1 MISECNIAFPI
12 YETAIEGA
20 LVQKFDTPTHVV
32 VLGAGYT
39 GVIAAIR
46 TARRTRRHGGRVTIA
61 NPSSRFVERLRMHQI
76 ATGQPLPDL
85 RIPDMLAGTGV
96 ELVLGRAEAI
106 DLEGRSV
113 TVATEAGQARLD
125 FDQLVYAVGSGTNM
139 TGVPGADQHAHSL
152 NTPQAAARFARR
164 LGELRPGGAVVVGGN
179 GLTGIEAATEV
190 AESLP
195 HLRVVLL
202 GLGEPGSMMGPKAR
216 AHLDQALARL
226 GIEVRS
232 GVLITKVMPDGVE
245 LEDGEIVRSDA
256 TLWATGF
263 WASPLAGEAGLAVDA
278 RGRIVVDATLR
289 SVSHP
294 AVFAIG
300 DAAAIRLAWGDIH
313 GTCQSGIPSGA
324 HAADNIG
331 RLVRNK
337 KLKPFRFG
345 YWHQPLSLGRDDA
358 VIQFTKR
365 DDTPRRLW
373 IKGSRAVA
381 YKEFV
386 TSSPPTTY
394 RISRR
399 WTFPL
404 AMLSARG
411 GRATR
416 RAPSETVAVVAPG
429 R

>member
-1 MISECNIAFPI
+1 MQ
-12 YETAIEGA
+12 G
-20 LVQKFDTPTHVV
+20 FDIPARSLRRNRAAGGTHVV

-39 GVIAAIR
+39 GMIAAIR
-46 TARRTRRHGGRVTIA
+46 AARRTRRRGVRVSMV
-61 NPSSRFVERLRMHQI
+61 NPSSRFTERLRMHQI
-76 ATGQPLPDL
+76 ATGQQLPDL
-85 RIPDMLAGTGV
+85 QIPDMLAGTGV
-96 ELVLGRAEAI
+96 ELVLGRAQEI
-106 DLEGRSV
+106 DLESRHV
-113 TVATEAGQARLD
+113 TVATEDGQARLD
-125 FDQLVYAVGSGTNM
+125 YDQLIYAIGSATNM

-152 NTPQAAARFARR
+152 NSPPAAARFASR
-164 LGELRPGGAVVVGGN
+164 LDELDPGEVVVVAGN

-190 AESLP
+190 AETHR

-202 GLGEPGSMMGPKAR
+202 GLGRPGSMMGPKAR
-216 AHLDQALARL
+216 AYLDQALTRL

-232 GVLITKVMPDGVE
+232 GTLITKVLPDGVQ
-245 LEDGEIVRSDA
+245 LDDGEIVRSDA
-256 TLWATGF
+256 TLWTTGF
-263 WASPLAGEAGLAVDA
+263 WASPLAREAGLAVDA

-294 AVFAIG
+294 TVFAIG
-300 DAAAIRLAWGDIH
+300 DAAAIRLAWGEIH

-331 RLVRNK
+331 RLVRNT

-345 YWHQPLSLGRDDA
+345 YWHQPLSLGRKDA

-365 DDTPRRLW
+365 DDKPRRLW

-394 RISRR
+394 RIASRL
-399 WTFPL
+399 TFPL
-404 AMLSARG
+404 ALLSARG
-411 GRATR
+411 GRSTR
-416 RAPSETVAVVAPG
+416 RPPPELI
-429 R
+429 RL